1 MATHEAEALR
11 ELYVTCQDQQHEYE
25 SALAVTGRAIRLQ
38 DAAEV
43 YHQGSTLSVH
53 HDALA
58 EGQQLAS
65 AYERARGQLAWR
77 YASASMVLEVRVL
90 ERLVQGRDPLTDAE
104 VAALCK
110 EPTLDQLRQ
119 ALSIP
124 SSVLLTARDEER
136 QEQHDTVRRAMLTAV
151 NTTIEYAA
159 EIDDS
164 LPAAP
169 DTVAA
174 GRLTDYDRPGHQP
187 LYEGLLEQ
195 LLARTGLYA
204 AEIDWY
210 LKTPA
215 AVSR

>member
-1 MATHEAEALR
+1 MNA
-11 ELYVTCQDQQHEYE
+11 
-25 SALAVTGRAIRLQ
+25 
-38 DAAEV
+38 
-43 YHQGSTLSVH
+43 
-53 HDALA
+53 
-58 EGQQLAS
+58 
-65 AYERARGQLAWR
+65 
-77 YASASMVLEVRVL
+77 
-90 ERLVQGRDPLTDAE
+90 
-104 VAALCK
+104 
-110 EPTLDQLRQ
+110 
-119 ALSIP
+119 
-124 SSVLLTARDEER
+124 
-136 QEQHDTVRRAMLTAV
+136 
-151 NTTIEYAA
+151 TIEYAA

-164 LPAAP
+164 VPTAP